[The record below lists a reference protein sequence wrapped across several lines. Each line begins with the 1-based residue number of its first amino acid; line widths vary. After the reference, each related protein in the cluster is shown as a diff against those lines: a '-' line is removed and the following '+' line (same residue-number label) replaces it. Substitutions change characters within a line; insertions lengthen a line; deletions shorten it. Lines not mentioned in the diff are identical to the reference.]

1 MKDYKN
7 KCVNC
12 GCKVDNRTKRCKSC
26 YDKWREE
33 TKENRALK
41 FKEYQKKWYS
51 ENKENIILKSTKRH
65 KSLSFEK
72 RKDYTLKS
80 KYKISIDDYNNL
92 LEMSNFQCNIC
103 DKIHSN
109 EEPLAV
115 DHCHNTKKVRGLLCR
130 SCNTALGHFKDD
142 TQNLINAIKYLKNE

>member
-41 FKEYQKKWYS
+41 FKEYQK
-51 ENKENIILKSTKRH
+51 NGILKIK
-65 KSLSFEK
+65 
-72 RKDYTLKS
+72 
-80 KYKISIDDYNNL
+80 KIL
-92 LEMSNFQCNIC
+92 F
-103 DKIHSN
+103 
-109 EEPLAV
+109 
-115 DHCHNTKKVRGLLCR
+115 
-130 SCNTALGHFKDD
+130 
-142 TQNLINAIKYLKNE
+142 